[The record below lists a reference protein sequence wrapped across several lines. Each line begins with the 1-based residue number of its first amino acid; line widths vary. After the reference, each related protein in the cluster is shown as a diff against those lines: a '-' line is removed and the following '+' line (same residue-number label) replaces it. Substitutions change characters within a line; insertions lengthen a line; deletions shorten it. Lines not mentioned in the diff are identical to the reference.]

1 MALTI
6 VQQPSGSNMA
16 YTRLPY
22 VISGSTNNTQPQFR
36 YVMDVYLSGS
46 SNLITRVTQPLN
58 PAGVAVFDPSRIF
71 QDSINYDN
79 NWYTTS
85 SIHLNPSLYTF
96 NVQFGEQY
104 GTSPSSSVSITTNIA
119 SDNILVVPGT
129 VDPNNGV
136 SFDFNPS
143 SSLGA
148 GGILTNHPQSKY
160 SSPFQTIGPD
170 TTITLNNNDYHTVT
184 FWQGVSDVTLSLYS
198 TSSLITS
205 AVINGTGER
214 FQTFGIGPKNLI
226 NLNSASF
233 SPWFS
238 NPNAAYVKVS
248 PSPAFQA
255 GAANIYDYNIKGGTY
270 DKICD
275 NEYVRFAFINEYG
288 FYDYYNVYNPIRKI
302 TDLERESVDLP
313 QLSYSDATA
322 PYNILERGQT
332 DYYTD
337 RQDRYILTTEY
348 LTKETA
354 DWLLELFESPNVFV
368 QETGLEYDAS
378 HGGNIEEDI
387 TPYTKFIP
395 IVVTNTNVVTN
406 DSTARNKTF
415 QYVIEF
421 KFANKRAGAAS
432 NPLGQEDRGISPFNP
447 NV

>member
-22 VISGSTNNTQPQFR
+22 VISGSTNDTQPQFR

-46 SNLITRVTQPLN
+46 SDLITRVTQPLN

-71 QDSINYDN
+71 QDTVNYDN
-79 NWYTTS
+79 NWYTTG
-85 SIHLNPSLYTF
+85 SIELDKSLYTF

-104 GTSPSSSVSITTNIA
+104 GTSTSSSVSITTNIA
-119 SDNILVVPGT
+119 SNNILVVPGA

-136 SFDFNPS
+136 GFDFQPS

-160 SSPFQTIGPD
+160 SSAFQTIGPD
-170 TTITLNNNDYHTVT
+170 TTITLNNDDYHTVT
-184 FWQGVSDVTLSLYS
+184 FFQEVSSVTLNLYS
-198 TSSLITS
+198 TSSIITS
-205 AVINGTGER
+205 SVISGSGER

-226 NLNSASF
+226 EYNSASF
-233 SPWFS
+233 SSWFS
-238 NPNAAYVKVS
+238 NPNAAYINVT
-248 PSPAFQA
+248 PNPAFQA
-255 GAANIYDYNIKGGTY
+255 GAANIYDYNIKGGTS

-302 TDLERESVDLP
+302 SDLKRESVDLP

-322 PYNILERGQT
+322 PYDILKRGQT

-337 RQDRYILTTEY
+337 RQDRYILTTEF

-354 DWLLELFESPNVFV
+354 DWLLELFESPEVFV

-378 HGGNIEEDI
+378 HGGTIEEDI

-406 DSTARNKTF
+406 DSTARNKLF
-415 QYVIEF
+415 QYTIEF

-432 NPLGQEDRGISPFNP
+432 NPLGQEDRGLSPFN
-447 NV
+447 V